1 MRERNFFAMQ
11 TPEVKK
17 RRGISPI
24 WILPVIALLIGGW
37 LLFKGVRDAPVGVVV
52 HFDNAVGV
60 TAGKT
65 RVMYRGIPL
74 GIVRDITVDPGL
86 QTVAMAID
94 MDSRAKDNLVEDVKF
109 WIVRPEVSAGRI
121 SGLDTLLAGSYIEL
135 QKGES
140 TVARR
145 DFIGLPHAPAVP
157 ATAAGLHFK
166 LKADELGSVQRGTKI
181 FFKNISIGSVQ
192 GYALDPEEGVT
203 IDCYIDPQYQNLVR
217 KETRF
222 WNSSGITLQGDLA
235 GFKIHMESMASLI
248 YGGISLYT
256 PQEKKN
262 SVPAENN
269 AVYHLYRDFDEADYG
284 IRITLQ
290 LPSGM
295 GLSAGSSK
303 VMYRGF
309 EVGIVKSLTFN
320 KDAGHSVTV
329 QILMQPQ
336 AEFALRTKTKFWVVR
351 PQLSVN
357 RVENLDTLIK
367 GSHISFA
374 PGGGE
379 FCDHFIV
386 QEQPNSEEILEPGSR
401 FTLIAENS
409 RSFSLGAPVLYRKLQ
424 VGEITGFDLAPDGNH
439 VQAQIFIREKYA
451 HLVKA
456 DSVFWKVGGVRIDAG
471 LEGVS
476 VETGTLT
483 SILAGGVAF
492 ACRNLEQDSTAP
504 AAEANAAFTVFE
516 SYREATEAISSLK
529 PKGLMVQLAAG
540 SLQSLSIG
548 SPVLFKQIEV
558 GEIAGFH
565 LDEKKQDI
573 VLDVFIADKYAHLVR
588 DASRFYNVS
597 GISVKG
603 GLAGLQVR
611 TESLKSVIAGGI
623 AFYNPTEGEAVRTDH
638 LFNLYADYQ
647 SAEGA
652 DKAAIT
658 LHFANAKGLRKG
670 IEVRCQGITIGIVQE
685 VKYGADMD
693 SVVAEALLDR
703 GAERFFRQDT
713 RVWLVNPEF
722 NLSGISNLDTMIMG
736 PYIAVTPGHGKATSE
751 LIALGGPPARER
763 SSSGLDIVLETETL
777 GSLKKNS
784 PVYYRQVAVGHV
796 AGADLGPNS
805 LQVWVYVNIHP
816 PYEALVH
823 EHTVFWNVSGV
834 RVDAGLFSGVRIDTE
849 SLEAIVAGGISLAT
863 PEGEA
868 MGPAARPGSHFLL
881 HDQADAGWLG
891 WQPAIELNNEPL
903 AK

>member
-1 MRERNFFAMQ
+1 MQ

-24 WILPVIALLIGGW
+24 WILPVVALLIGGW
-37 LLFKGVRDAPVGVVV
+37 LLFKGVREAPIGIVV
-52 HFDNAVGV
+52 HFDNAEGV

-86 QTVAMAID
+86 QRVAMAID

-121 SGLDTLLAGSYIEL
+121 SGLDTLLAGSYIEV

-145 DFIGLPHAPAVP
+145 DFSGLPHAPAIP
-157 ATAAGLHFK
+157 QRAAGLHFK

-192 GYALDPEEGVT
+192 GYALDPEAGVT
-203 IDCYIDPQYQNLVR
+203 IDCYIDPQYQHLVR

-256 PQEKKN
+256 PEEKKD
-262 SVPAENN
+262 SVPAENG

-284 IRITLQ
+284 IKITLQ

-309 EVGIVKSLTFN
+309 EAGIVKSLTFN
-320 KDAGHSVTV
+320 KDAKHSVTV

-401 FTLIAENS
+401 FTLIADNS
-409 RSFSLGAPVLYRKLQ
+409 RSFSLGAPVLFRKLQ
-424 VGEITGFDLAPDGNH
+424 VGEITGFDLDPDGNH
-439 VQAQIFIREKYA
+439 VQAQIFIQEKYA

-456 DSVFWKVGGVRIDAG
+456 DSVFWKVGGMRIDAG
-471 LEGVS
+471 LEGIS
-476 VETGTLT
+476 VATETVT

-492 ACRNLEQDSTAP
+492 ASRNLEQKPGAP
-504 AAEANAAFTVFE
+504 AAEPNATFTVFD

-529 PKGLMVQLAAG
+529 PRGLMVQLAAE
-540 SLQSLSIG
+540 SLKSLSIG

-573 VLDVFIADKYAHLVR
+573 VLDVFIAEKYAHLVR
-588 DASRFYNVS
+588 NTSRFYNVS
-597 GISVKG
+597 GVSVEG
-603 GLAGLQVR
+603 GLAGIRVR

-623 AFYNPTEGEAVRTDH
+623 AFYTPAEGEAVTADQ
-638 LFNLYADYQ
+638 LFNLYDDYQ
-647 SAEGA
+647 SAESA
-652 DKAAIT
+652 DKSTIT
-658 LHFANAKGLRKG
+658 LYFSKANGLRKG
-670 IEVRCQGITIGIVQE
+670 VEIRYQGIRVGTVNDVQ
-685 VKYGADMD
+685 YGADMD
-693 SVVAEALLDR
+693 SVVAEAVIDL

-713 RVWLVNPEF
+713 QVWLVNPEF
-722 NLSGISNLDTMIMG
+722 NLSGINNLDTMIPG
-736 PYIAVTPGHGKATSE
+736 PYIAVTPGHGEAASE
-751 LIALGGPPARER
+751 LTALDTPPVRER
-763 SSSGLDIVLETETL
+763 SSSGLDIVLETATL
-777 GSLKKNS
+777 GSLKRNS
-784 PVYYRQVAVGHV
+784 PVYYRQVAVGRV
-796 AGADLGPNS
+796 TGADLGPNS
-805 LQVWVYVNIHP
+805 RQVWVYINIHP
-816 PYEALVH
+816 PYEALIH
-823 EHTVFWNVSGV
+823 EHTMFWNVSGI
-834 RVDAGLFSGVRIDTE
+834 RVDAGLFSGVQIDTE
-849 SLEAIVAGGISLAT
+849 SMEAIVAGGISLAT

-868 MGPAARPGSHFLL
+868 MGREAEPGSHFPL
-881 HDQADAGWLG
+881 HDKADAGWLG
-891 WQPAIELNNEPL
+891 WQPAIELNNV
-903 AK
+903 K